1 MMASLSDLLN
11 TPDYSHQL
19 TKSWLRLA
27 PEYRRANCNWIVL
40 RQHQNA
46 GERGIDIGL
55 EITIIIMAMEDWA
68 SYKVDHDTGCVGRFS
83 SEFEGRKTAD
93 GRHGLDSS
101 SNFHEVLTFVPNAR
115 LVGKEESI
123 CKQGVVPNR
132 ESCDPRPYVISP
144 VCADEEMLGW
154 FVGEVGSCRVND
166 GRRFESKDVS

>member
-83 SEFEGRKTAD
+83 SEFEERKTAEVD
-93 GRHGLDSS
+93 MDWTGFFEFPRGFDLRSERPGGREG
-101 SNFHEVLTFVPNAR
+101 
-115 LVGKEESI
+115 
-123 CKQGVVPNR
+123 R
-132 ESCDPRPYVISP
+132 EHLQTRSRP
-144 VCADEEMLGW
+144 E
-154 FVGEVGSCRVND
+154 
-166 GRRFESKDVS
+166 